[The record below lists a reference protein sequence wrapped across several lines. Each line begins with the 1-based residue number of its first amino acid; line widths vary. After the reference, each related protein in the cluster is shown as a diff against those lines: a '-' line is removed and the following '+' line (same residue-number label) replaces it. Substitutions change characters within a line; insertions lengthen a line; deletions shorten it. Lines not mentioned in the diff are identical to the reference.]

1 MTKKIYEKNKVQPF
15 RKKLLQHN
23 DVSIWHEKK
32 KNEPKIPAR
41 SRFNRMGH
49 LRHTV
54 QFCTYILIMRHI
66 VECVFVLYV
75 WKIRLN
81 LENQ

>member
-1 MTKKIYEKNKVQPF
+1 MTKKIYEKKRSNPSEKSYCNTMMCPF
-15 RKKLLQHN
+15 G
-23 DVSIWHEKK
+23 

-54 QFCTYILIMRHI
+54 QFCTYIIMRHI